1 MGLTGNQSGMS
12 VVDRSPA
19 DVVRHDHVIRLTQ
32 YRYRKG
38 GPSQAEIEEFVAAW
52 KEANAA
58 SAVLG
63 VVYREL
69 CRQVPQ
75 WSAMAAEEIDYPID
89 AVFLEYAITEPTV
102 DSDALDTVPAALTD
116 RYTAVTDLHTVAFR
130 FVKASADTPSG
141 AVMFNLFEI
150 DGPAAMEQ
158 GFLMGW
164 PPRGEFKIREQA
176 IRSTILHQRM
186 LAQATIKAF
195 NRAEISSAAAYAEG
209 VARFEA
215 AFPRSVRTA
224 SGGAPG
230 SGAKPPIRSHLG
242 LFEIVAVSPAGAP
255 VVNPDMAAVVFE
267 EYGGPQVLQLQRV
280 RRPDPGPG
288 QIRVKVRASA
298 LNPLDE
304 RMRSGEVRHVYPPWF
319 PDVLGLSIAGVVDAV
334 GRGVSTPAVGDQVY
348 GVSHPIRRHGYAEYV
363 VAPAKDFYRKPSSM
377 DFPAAATAPS
387 VIATAYGALFL
398 RTGLRAGQT
407 VLIHG
412 GSGGVGSYAVQ
423 LAKLAGARVIA
434 TASGSNL
441 DRVRG
446 LGADVAVDYRTQ
458 RFEDFARDVD
468 VVLDTV
474 GGETRNRSWPLI
486 RRGGVLATLQPPPPD
501 QTVAD
506 RYGVQ
511 AFMVHGHPDIS
522 EILPEMTRLLESG
535 ELAFPEI
542 ATTFPLEQAAQAH
555 AAVESGARGRIALVV
570 A

>member
-1 MGLTGNQSGMS
+1 
-12 VVDRSPA
+12 
-19 DVVRHDHVIRLTQ
+19 
-32 YRYRKG
+32 
-38 GPSQAEIEEFVAAW
+38 
-52 KEANAA
+52 
-58 SAVLG
+58 
-63 VVYREL
+63 
-69 CRQVPQ
+69 
-75 WSAMAAEEIDYPID
+75 
-89 AVFLEYAITEPTV
+89 
-102 DSDALDTVPAALTD
+102 
-116 RYTAVTDLHTVAFR
+116 
-130 FVKASADTPSG
+130 
-141 AVMFNLFEI
+141 
-150 DGPAAMEQ
+150 
-158 GFLMGW
+158 
-164 PPRGEFKIREQA
+164 
-176 IRSTILHQRM
+176 
-186 LAQATIKAF
+186 
-195 NRAEISSAAAYAEG
+195 
-209 VARFEA
+209 
-215 AFPRSVRTA
+215 
-224 SGGAPG
+224 
-230 SGAKPPIRSHLG
+230 
-242 LFEIVAVSPAGAP
+242 
-255 VVNPDMAAVVFE
+255 
-267 EYGGPQVLQLQRV
+267 
-280 RRPDPGPG
+280 
-288 QIRVKVRASA
+288 
-298 LNPLDE
+298 
-304 RMRSGEVRHVYPPWF
+304 
-319 PDVLGLSIAGVVDAV
+319 
-334 GRGVSTPAVGDQVY
+334 
-348 GVSHPIRRHGYAEYV
+348 
-363 VAPAKDFYRKPSSM
+363 
-377 DFPAAATAPS
+377 
-387 VIATAYGALFL
+387 L

-441 DRVRG
+441 ERVRG